1 MDTSKTESTEDEKIL
16 IPKAFFHESKV
27 YYSIEESW
35 VKFTFPSNR
44 MISVTLGALTVN
56 SLYFYHY
63 NEIYI
68 AQNSKILKSEAIDL
82 ESLGWLTIEEEI
94 LASFLFWLGST
105 ENETNFI
112 SSQFV
117 VHYAIFCNYFQV
129 NERIQNKI
137 LRLLSLFDIQSDY
150 DRISEFWSYHHISF
164 IFVQRILL
172 NYIETARILESL
184 NSSLSSNFNQMSFGN
199 TFGNKPLLNCNM
211 YSSVP
216 AKSTQMN
223 INKED
228 EKKKSKTLVYLLD

>member
-1 MDTSKTESTEDEKIL
+1 M
-16 IPKAFFHESKV
+16 
-27 YYSIEESW
+27 
-35 VKFTFPSNR
+35 
-44 MISVTLGALTVN
+44 
-56 SLYFYHY
+56 
-63 NEIYI
+63 
-68 AQNSKILKSEAIDL
+68 
-82 ESLGWLTIEEEI
+82 
-94 LASFLFWLGST
+94 
-105 ENETNFI
+105 
-112 SSQFV
+112 
-117 VHYAIFCNYFQV
+117 